1 MATPTQSRGTPT
13 WPLATP
19 TGHTYPIPGHIHPAT
34 STVPPVTSMP
44 MGSVGPTAL
53 GCRPSGSGELPS
65 PEPGVSPHCISF
77 SRHLQWRLH
86 LASVDSIPNSRQLSL
101 APPPLGYQ
109 SPLIQHMMNP
119 ALCCPET
126 WPSPVSPT
134 SGSHPRG
141 SSPQRH
147 PHSEVI
153 TQGFVS
159 RALESVH
166 SAPSTLVLR
175 NPERVLS
182 GPHPQSSFLKA
193 PPPPPPIPGSLSVHR
208 EDTGNF

>member
-1 MATPTQSRGTPT
+1 MATPTR
-13 WPLATP
+13 PLATP
-19 TGHTYPIPGHIHPAT
+19 TGHTHPIPGHIHPAT
-34 STVPPVTSMP
+34 PPRLQSRRCRWALRDQLPWDAVLQALVSYHP
-44 MGSVGPTAL
+44 QNLGFHLTASFL
-53 GCRPSGSGELPS
+53 PFLLLTPS
-65 PEPGVSPHCISF
+65 PVATASGLCGLNPKFKATVSGTS
-77 SRHLQWRLH
+77 
-86 LASVDSIPNSRQLSL
+86 
-101 APPPLGYQ
+101 PLGYQ
-109 SPLIQHMMNP
+109 SLLIQHMMNP

-134 SGSHPRG
+134 PGSHPRG
-141 SSPQRH
+141 SSPPRH

-193 PPPPPPIPGSLSVHR
+193 PPPPIPGSLSVHR